1 MSTEKLA
8 VVQRCWPTKPL
19 ISRQSH
25 PVSISIFEFRH
36 LILTLQYVSHSLQRR
51 QAASSGISSA
61 VIDKISVGL
70 ASTIA
75 KFSEAKDAGAELPGL
90 EEMSQTIGGALTS
103 SDTNNR
109 GQSSRAVK
117 AALDA
122 LAEHKLAE
130 ATSGGSKYVEYTQTV

>member
-1 MSTEKLA
+1 M
-8 VVQRCWPTKPL
+8 PT
-19 ISRQSH
+19 
-25 PVSISIFEFRH
+25 
-36 LILTLQYVSHSLQRR
+36 
-51 QAASSGISSA
+51 A

-75 KFSEAKDAGAELPGL
+75 KFSEAKDAGAELPTL
-90 EEMSQTIGGALTS
+90 DEMSQTVGGALKS

-122 LAEHKLAE
+122 LADRKLAE
-130 ATSGGSKYVEYTQTV
+130 AKSGGTKYVQKIHRS